1 MIIMFK
7 KRKGARYLKTLH
19 PIDRLMPHVMPK
31 RSDAQVFFTD
41 DIDCTA
47 IDKYIAEKKEQ
58 GIDMTYL
65 DVFVAGAVRLYAKR
79 PALNRF
85 VMGGRIFAND
95 KIWVSM
101 ALKKSLRDNEPGTTI
116 KIPFTGYETIFE
128 VKAKFDE
135 QIHTNKDADNKNSTD
150 KLAGLLSAIPNWVMR
165 WAFALI
171 RFLDRSSLLP
181 EAITDAS
188 PFHGGLFITYLKS
201 LGIPG
206 IYHHIYDLGTIG
218 QFIAVGKER
227 LAPVVDQHTREIKVA
242 KIMTMMVVA
251 DERICDGLYYAR
263 SMRLYRR
270 ILENPWVLETP
281 LAEVEK
287 DID

>member
-1 MIIMFK
+1 MFQ
-7 KRKGARYLKTLH
+7 KRAGARYLKTLT
-19 PIDRLMPHVMPK
+19 PIERLMPHVMPK
-31 RSDAQVFFTD
+31 RSDAQVYFTD

-47 IDKYIAEKKEQ
+47 IDAYIKEKKEQ
-58 GIDMTYL
+58 GINMTYL
-65 DVFVAGAVRLYAKR
+65 DVFVAAGVRLYAKR

-116 KIPFTGYETIFE
+116 KIPFTGHENIFE
-128 VKAKFDE
+128 VKEQFDA
-135 QIHTNKDADNKNSTD
+135 QIHTNKEMENKNSTD
-150 KLAGLLSAIPNWVMR
+150 KLAGVLSRIPNWVMR

-171 RFLDRSSLLP
+171 RVLDRSSLLP
-181 EAITDAS
+181 QSIVDAS

-218 QFIAVGKER
+218 QFIAVGKEH
-227 LAPVVDQHTREIKVA
+227 LAPVVDQHTGEIQVK

-251 DERICDGLYYAR
+251 DECICDGLYYAR
-263 SMRLYRR
+263 SMRMFRR
-270 ILENPWVLETP
+270 LLENPWGLEER
-281 LAEVEK
+281 LDVVEK

>member
-1 MIIMFK
+1 MFQ
-7 KRKGARYLKTLH
+7 KRAGARYLKTLT
-19 PIDRLMPHVMPK
+19 PIERIMPHVMPK
-31 RSDAQVFFTD
+31 RSDSQVFFTD

-47 IDKYIAEKKEQ
+47 IDAYIKEKKEQ
-58 GIDMTYL
+58 GINMTYL
-65 DVFVAGAVRLYAKR
+65 DVFVAAAVRLYAKR

-95 KIWVSM
+95 RIWVSM
-101 ALKKSLRDNEPGTTI
+101 ALKKSLRDNEPSTTI
-116 KIPFTGYETIFE
+116 KIPFTGHETIFE
-128 VKAKFDE
+128 VKQQFDQ
-135 QIHTNKDADNKNSTD
+135 QIHTNKDAETVNSTD
-150 KLAGLLSAIPNWVMR
+150 KLAGALTAIPNWVMR

-171 RFLDRSSLLP
+171 RVLDRSSLLP
-181 EAITDAS
+181 TAVTDAS

-227 LAPVVDQHTREIKVA
+227 MAPVVDQKTGEIVA
-242 KIMTMMVVA
+242 RKIMTMMVVA

-263 SMRLYRR
+263 SMRLFRR
-270 ILENPWVLETP
+270 ILENPRVLEER
-281 LAEVEK
+281 LEVVEK

>member
-1 MIIMFK
+1 MFQ
-7 KRKGARYLKTLH
+7 KRKGARYLRTLT
-19 PIDRLMPHVMPK
+19 PMERLMPHVMPK

-47 IDKYIAEKKEQ
+47 IDQYIAEKKAQ
-58 GIDMTYL
+58 GIEMTYL
-65 DVFVAGAVRLYAKR
+65 DVFVAAAVRLYAKR

-85 VMGGRIFAND
+85 VMGGRIFANE

-101 ALKKSLRDNEPGTTI
+101 ALKKSLRDNEPSTTI
-116 KIPFTGYETIFE
+116 KIPFTGHETIFE
-128 VKAKFDE
+128 VKEQFDA
-135 QIHTNKDADNKNSTD
+135 QIKTNKVAENENSTD
-150 KLAGLLSAIPNWVMR
+150 KLMGVLTRIPNWVMR
-165 WAFALI
+165 LAFALI
-171 RFLDRSSLLP
+171 RFFDRSSLLP
-181 EAITDAS
+181 TALTDAS

-227 LAPVVDQHTREIKVA
+227 LAPVVDQHTGEIKVA

-263 SMRLYRR
+263 SMRLLRR
-270 ILENPWVLETP
+270 ILDNPWSLEER
-281 LAEVEK
+281 LEVVEK

>member
-1 MIIMFK
+1 MFQ
-7 KRKGARYLKTLH
+7 KRAGARYLKTLT
-19 PIDRLMPHVMPK
+19 PIERLMPHVMPL
-31 RSDAQVFFTD
+31 RSDAQVYFTD

-47 IDKYIAEKKEQ
+47 IDAYIKEKKEQ
-58 GIDMTYL
+58 GINMTYL
-65 DVFVAGAVRLYAKR
+65 DVFVAAGVRLYAKR

-116 KIPFTGYETIFE
+116 KIPFTGHETIFE
-128 VKAKFDE
+128 VKEMFDS
-135 QIHTNKDADNKNSTD
+135 QIHTNKEMENKNSTD
-150 KLAGLLSAIPNWVMR
+150 KLAGVLSRIPNWVMR

-171 RFLDRSSLLP
+171 RVLDRSSLLP
-181 EAITDAS
+181 QAIVDAS

-227 LAPVVDQHTREIKVA
+227 LAPVVDQHTGEIQVK

-263 SMRLYRR
+263 SMRLFRR
-270 ILENPWVLETP
+270 LLENPWGLEER
-281 LAEVEK
+281 LEVVER

>member
-1 MIIMFK
+1 MFQ
-7 KRKGARYLKTLH
+7 KRAGARYLKTLT
-19 PIDRLMPHVMPK
+19 PIERLMPHVMPK
-31 RSDAQVFFTD
+31 RSDSQVFFTD

-47 IDKYIAEKKEQ
+47 IDAYIKEKKEQ
-58 GIDMTYL
+58 GINMTYL
-65 DVFVAGAVRLYAKR
+65 DVFVAAGVRMYAKR

-101 ALKKSLRDNEPGTTI
+101 ALKKSLRDNEPSTTI
-116 KIPFTGYETIFE
+116 KIPFTGHETIFE
-128 VKAKFDE
+128 VKEQFDN
-135 QIHTNKDADNKNSTD
+135 QIHTNKDMDNENDLD
-150 KLAGLLSAIPNWVMR
+150 KLAGVLSRIPNWVMR

-171 RFLDRSSLLP
+171 RVLDRSSLLP
-181 EAITDAS
+181 QAVVDAS

-227 LAPVVDQHTREIKVA
+227 LAPVVDQKTGEIQVK
-242 KIMTMMVVA
+242 KIMSMMVVA

-263 SMRLYRR
+263 SMRLFRR
-270 ILENPWVLETP
+270 LLENPWGLEER
-281 LAEVEK
+281 LEVVEK

>member
-1 MIIMFK
+1 MFQ
-7 KRKGARYLKTLH
+7 KRKGARYLKTLT
-19 PIDRLMPHVMPK
+19 PIERIMPHVMPK
-31 RSDAQVFFTD
+31 RSDSQVFFTD

-47 IDKYIAEKKEQ
+47 IDRYIHEKREQ

-65 DVFVAGAVRLYAKR
+65 DVFVASAVRLYAKR

-85 VMGGRIFAND
+85 VMGGRIFANE

-101 ALKKSLRDNEPGTTI
+101 ELKKSLRDNEPSTTI
-116 KIPFTGYETIFE
+116 KIPFTGHETIFE

-135 QIHTNKDADNKNSTD
+135 QIHANKETGSSNGTD
-150 KLAGLLSAIPNWVMR
+150 KLAKARTSIPIWVMR

-181 EAITDAS
+181 EAITDLS

-227 LAPVVDQHTREIKVA
+227 MAPVVDQKTGDIVA
-242 KIMTMMVVA
+242 RKIMTMMVVA

-263 SMRLYRR
+263 SMRLFRR
-270 ILENPWVLETP
+270 ILENPWMLEER
-281 LAEVEK
+281 LEEVEK

>member
-1 MIIMFK
+1 MFQ
-7 KRKGARYLKTLH
+7 KRAGARYLKTLT
-19 PIDRLMPHVMPK
+19 PIERLMPHVMPK
-31 RSDAQVFFTD
+31 RSDAQVYFTD

-47 IDKYIAEKKEQ
+47 IDAYIKEKKAQ

-65 DVFVAGAVRLYAKR
+65 DVFVAAGVRLYAKR

-95 KIWVSM
+95 RIWVSM

-116 KIPFTGYETIFE
+116 KIPFTGHETIFE
-128 VKAKFDE
+128 VKEKFDS
-135 QIHTNKDADNKNSTD
+135 QIHTNKEMENKNSTD
-150 KLAGLLSAIPNWVMR
+150 KLAGVLSRIPNWVMR

-171 RFLDRSSLLP
+171 RVLDRSSLLP
-181 EAITDAS
+181 QSIVDAS

-218 QFIAVGKER
+218 QFIAVGKEH
-227 LAPVVDQHTREIKVA
+227 LAPVVNQQTGEIQVK

-263 SMRLYRR
+263 SMRLFRR
-270 ILENPWVLETP
+270 LLENPWGLEER
-281 LAEVEK
+281 LDVVEK

>member
-1 MIIMFK
+1 MFQ
-7 KRKGARYLKTLH
+7 KRAGARYLKTLT
-19 PIDRLMPHVMPK
+19 PID
-31 RSDAQVFFTD
+31 A
-41 DIDCTA
+41 
-47 IDKYIAEKKEQ
+47 YIKEKKEQ
-58 GIDMTYL
+58 GINMTYL
-65 DVFVAGAVRLYAKR
+65 DVFVGAAVRLYAKR

-95 KIWVSM
+95 RIWVSM
-101 ALKKSLRDNEPGTTI
+101 ALKKSLRDNEPSTTI
-116 KIPFTGYETIFE
+116 KIPFTGHETIFE
-128 VKAKFDE
+128 VKEQFDQ
-135 QIHTNKDADNKNSTD
+135 QIHTNKDADTVNSTD
-150 KLAGLLSAIPNWVMR
+150 KLAGALTAIPNWVMR

-171 RFLDRSSLLP
+171 RVLDRSSLLP
-181 EAITDAS
+181 TAVTDAS

-227 LAPVVDQHTREIKVA
+227 LAPVVDQKTGEIVA
-242 KIMTMMVVA
+242 RKIMTMMVVA

-263 SMRLYRR
+263 SMRLFRR
-270 ILENPWVLETP
+270 ILENPAVLETR
-281 LAEVEK
+281 LEVVEK

>member
-1 MIIMFK
+1 MFQ
-7 KRKGARYLKTLH
+7 KRAGARYLKTLT
-19 PIDRLMPHVMPK
+19 PIERIMPHVMPK
-31 RSDAQVFFTD
+31 RSDSQVFFTD

-47 IDKYIAEKKEQ
+47 IDAYIKEKKEQ
-58 GIDMTYL
+58 SIKMTYL
-65 DVFVAGAVRLYAKR
+65 DVFVAAAVRLYAKR

-95 KIWVSM
+95 RIWVSM
-101 ALKKSLRDNEPGTTI
+101 ALKKSLRDNEPSTTI
-116 KIPFTGYETIFE
+116 KIPFTGHETIFE
-128 VKAKFDE
+128 VKEQFDR
-135 QIHTNKDADNKNSTD
+135 QIHDNKDADAVNSTD
-150 KLAGLLSAIPNWVMR
+150 KLAGALTAIPNWVMR

-171 RFLDRSSLLP
+171 RVLDRSSLLP
-181 EAITDAS
+181 TAVTDAS

-227 LAPVVDQHTREIKVA
+227 LAPVVDQKTGEIMVR

-263 SMRLYRR
+263 SMRLFRR
-270 ILENPWVLETP
+270 ILENPAVLEER
-281 LAEVEK
+281 LEVVEK

>member
-1 MIIMFK
+1 MFQ
-7 KRKGARYLKTLH
+7 KRKGARYLKTLT
-19 PIDRLMPHVMPK
+19 PMERLMPHVMPK

-41 DIDCTA
+41 DIDCTN
-47 IDKYIAEKKEQ
+47 IDSYIKEKKEQ
-58 GIDMTYL
+58 GIEMTYL
-65 DVFVAGAVRLYAKR
+65 DVFVAASVRLYAKR

-85 VMGGRIFAND
+85 VMGGRIFANE

-101 ALKKSLRDNEPGTTI
+101 ALKKSLRDNEPSTTI
-116 KIPFTGYETIFE
+116 KIPFTGHETIFE
-128 VKAKFDE
+128 VKEKFDE
-135 QIHTNKDADNKNSTD
+135 QIKTNKVADNQNSTD
-150 KLAGLLSAIPNWVMR
+150 KLMDVLTHIPNWVMR
-165 WAFALI
+165 LAFALI
-171 RFLDRSSLLP
+171 RFFDKSSMLP
-181 EAITDAS
+181 KALTDAS

-227 LAPVVDQHTREIKVA
+227 MAPVVDQKTGEIVA
-242 KIMTMMVVA
+242 RKIMTMMVVA

-263 SMRLYRR
+263 SMRLFRR
-270 ILENPWVLETP
+270 ILENPWMLEER
-281 LAEVEK
+281 LEEVEK

>member
-1 MIIMFK
+1 MFQ
-7 KRKGARYLKTLH
+7 KRTGARYLKTLT
-19 PIDRLMPHVMPK
+19 PMERIMPHVMPK
-31 RSDAQVFFTD
+31 RSDSQVFFTD

-47 IDKYIAEKKEQ
+47 IDAYIKEKKEQ

-65 DVFVAGAVRLYAKR
+65 DVFVAAAVRLYAKR

-85 VMGGRIFAND
+85 VMGGRIFANE

-101 ALKKSLRDNEPGTTI
+101 ALKKSLRDNEPSTTI
-116 KIPFTGYETIFE
+116 KIPFTGHESIFE
-128 VKAKFDE
+128 VKELFDQ
-135 QIHTNKDADNKNSTD
+135 QIRINKDADNENGTD
-150 KLAGLLSAIPNWVMR
+150 KLMGVLTAIPNWVMR
-165 WAFALI
+165 WAFGLI

-181 EAITDAS
+181 AALTDLS

-227 LAPVVDQHTREIKVA
+227 LAPVVDQKTGEIVA
-242 KIMTMMVVA
+242 RKIMTMMVVA

-263 SMRLYRR
+263 SMRLFRR
-270 ILENPWVLETP
+270 ILENPAVLEER
-281 LAEVEK
+281 LEVVEK

>member
-1 MIIMFK
+1 MFQ
-7 KRKGARYLKTLH
+7 KRKGARYLKTLT
-19 PIDRLMPHVMPK
+19 PIERIMPHVMPK
-31 RSDAQVFFTD
+31 RSDSQVFFTD

-47 IDKYIAEKKEQ
+47 IDAYIKEKREQ

-65 DVFVAGAVRLYAKR
+65 DVFVASAVRLYAKR

-85 VMGGRIFAND
+85 VMGGRIFANE

-101 ALKKSLRDNEPGTTI
+101 ALKKSLRDNEPETTI
-116 KIPFTGYETIFE
+116 KIPFTGHETIFE

-135 QIHTNKDADNKNSTD
+135 QIHANKETGSSNGTD
-150 KLAGLLSAIPNWVMR
+150 KLAKALTSIPNWGMR

-181 EAITDAS
+181 EAITDLS

-227 LAPVVDQHTREIKVA
+227 MAPVVDQKTGDIVA
-242 KIMTMMVVA
+242 RKIMTMMVVA

-263 SMRLYRR
+263 SMRLFRR
-270 ILENPWVLETP
+270 ILENPWMLEER
-281 LAEVEK
+281 LEEVEK

>member
-1 MIIMFK
+1 MFQ
-7 KRKGARYLKTLH
+7 KRAGARYLKTLT
-19 PIDRLMPHVMPK
+19 PMERIMPHVMPK
-31 RSDAQVFFTD
+31 RSDSQVFFTD

-47 IDKYIAEKKEQ
+47 IDAYIKEKKAQ

-65 DVFVAGAVRLYAKR
+65 DVFVAAAVRLYAKR

-85 VMGGRIFAND
+85 VMGGRIFANE

-101 ALKKSLRDNEPGTTI
+101 ALKKSLRDNEPSTTI
-116 KIPFTGYETIFE
+116 KIPFTGHETIFE
-128 VKAKFDE
+128 VKEMFDQ
-135 QIHTNKDADNKNSTD
+135 QIRINKDADNENGTA
-150 KLAGLLSAIPNWVMR
+150 KLMGVLSAIPNWVMR
-165 WAFALI
+165 WAFGLI

-181 EAITDAS
+181 TALTDLS

-227 LAPVVDQHTREIKVA
+227 LAPVVDQKTGEIVA
-242 KIMTMMVVA
+242 RKIMTMMVVA

-263 SMRLYRR
+263 SMRLFRR
-270 ILENPWVLETP
+270 ILENPVVLEER
-281 LAEVEK
+281 LEVVER

>member
-1 MIIMFK
+1 MFQ
-7 KRKGARYLKTLH
+7 KRAGARYLKTLT
-19 PIDRLMPHVMPK
+19 PMERIMPHVMPK
-31 RSDAQVFFTD
+31 RSDSQVFFTD

-47 IDKYIAEKKEQ
+47 IDAYIKEKKAQ

-65 DVFVAGAVRLYAKR
+65 DVFVAAAVRLYAKR

-85 VMGGRIFAND
+85 VMGGRIFANE

-101 ALKKSLRDNEPGTTI
+101 ALKKSLRDNEPSTTI
-116 KIPFTGYETIFE
+116 KIPFTGHETIFE
-128 VKAKFDE
+128 VKEMFDQ
-135 QIHTNKDADNKNSTD
+135 QIRINKDADNENGTD
-150 KLAGLLSAIPNWVMR
+150 KLMGVLSAIPNWVMR
-165 WAFALI
+165 WAFGLI

-181 EAITDAS
+181 TALTDLS

-227 LAPVVDQHTREIKVA
+227 LAPVVDQKTGEIVA
-242 KIMTMMVVA
+242 RKIMTMMVVA

-263 SMRLYRR
+263 SMRLFRR
-270 ILENPWVLETP
+270 ILENPVVLEER
-281 LAEVEK
+281 LEVVER
-287 DID
+287 DIN

>member
-1 MIIMFK
+1 MFQ
-7 KRKGARYLKTLH
+7 KRKGARYLKTLT
-19 PIDRLMPHVMPK
+19 PMERLMPHVMPK

-47 IDKYIAEKKEQ
+47 IDAYIQEKKEQ

-65 DVFVAGAVRLYAKR
+65 DVFVAAAVRLYAKR

-85 VMGGRIFAND
+85 VMGGRIFANE

-101 ALKKSLRDNEPGTTI
+101 ALKKSLRDNEPSTTI
-116 KIPFTGYETIFE
+116 KIPFTGHETIFE
-128 VKAKFDE
+128 VKEMFDE
-135 QIHTNKDADNKNSTD
+135 QIRVNKAADNENGTD
-150 KLAGLLSAIPNWVMR
+150 KLMGVLTRIPNWVMR
-165 WAFALI
+165 LAFALI
-171 RFLDRSSLLP
+171 RFFDRSSMLP
-181 EAITDAS
+181 TALTDAS

-227 LAPVVDQHTREIKVA
+227 LAPVVDQKTGEIMVR

-263 SMRLYRR
+263 SMRLLRR
-270 ILENPWVLETP
+270 ILENPVVLEER
-281 LAEVEK
+281 LEVVER

>member
-1 MIIMFK
+1 MFQ
-7 KRKGARYLKTLH
+7 KRAGARYLKTLT
-19 PIDRLMPHVMPK
+19 PIERIMPHVMPK
-31 RSDAQVFFTD
+31 RSDSQVFFTD

-47 IDKYIAEKKEQ
+47 IDAYIKEKKEQ
-58 GIDMTYL
+58 GINMTYL
-65 DVFVAGAVRLYAKR
+65 DVFVAAAVRLYAKR

-95 KIWVSM
+95 RIWVSM
-101 ALKKSLRDNEPGTTI
+101 ALKKSLRDNEPSTTI
-116 KIPFTGYETIFE
+116 KIPFTGHETIFE
-128 VKAKFDE
+128 VKEQFDQ
-135 QIHTNKDADNKNSTD
+135 QIHTNKDADTVNSTD
-150 KLAGLLSAIPNWVMR
+150 KLAGALTAIPNWVMR

-171 RFLDRSSLLP
+171 RVLDRSSLLP
-181 EAITDAS
+181 TAVTDAS

-227 LAPVVDQHTREIKVA
+227 LAPVVDQKTGEIVA
-242 KIMTMMVVA
+242 RKIMTMMVVA

-263 SMRLYRR
+263 SMRLFRR
-270 ILENPWVLETP
+270 ILENPAVLEER
-281 LAEVEK
+281 LEVVEK
-287 DID
+287 DIN

>member
-1 MIIMFK
+1 MFQ
-7 KRKGARYLKTLH
+7 KRAGARYLKTLT
-19 PIDRLMPHVMPK
+19 PIERIMPHVMPK
-31 RSDAQVFFTD
+31 RSDSQVFFTD

-47 IDKYIAEKKEQ
+47 IDAYIKEKKEQ
-58 GIDMTYL
+58 GINMTYL
-65 DVFVAGAVRLYAKR
+65 DVFVAASVRLYAKR

-101 ALKKSLRDNEPGTTI
+101 ALKKSLRDNEPSTTI
-116 KIPFTGYETIFE
+116 KIPFTGHETIFE
-128 VKAKFDE
+128 VKKQFDE
-135 QIHTNKDADNKNSTD
+135 QIHTNKDAETVNSTD
-150 KLAGLLSAIPNWVMR
+150 KLAGALTAIPNWVMR

-171 RFLDRSSLLP
+171 RVLDRSSLLP
-181 EAITDAS
+181 AAVINAS

-227 LAPVVDQHTREIKVA
+227 MAPVVDEKTGEIVA
-242 KIMTMMVVA
+242 RKIMTMMVVA

-263 SMRLYRR
+263 SMRLFRR
-270 ILENPWVLETP
+270 ILENPWVLEER
-281 LAEVEK
+281 LEVVER

>member
-1 MIIMFK
+1 MFQ
-7 KRKGARYLKTLH
+7 KRAGARYLKTLT
-19 PIDRLMPHVMPK
+19 PIERIMPHVMPK
-31 RSDAQVFFTD
+31 RSDSQVFFTD

-47 IDKYIAEKKEQ
+47 IDAYIKEKKEQ
-58 GIDMTYL
+58 GINMTYL
-65 DVFVAGAVRLYAKR
+65 DVFVAAAVRLYAKR

-95 KIWVSM
+95 RIWVSM
-101 ALKKSLRDNEPGTTI
+101 ALKKSLRDNEPSTTI
-116 KIPFTGYETIFE
+116 KIPFTGHETIFE
-128 VKAKFDE
+128 VKEQFDQ
-135 QIHTNKDADNKNSTD
+135 QIHTNKDADTVNSTD
-150 KLAGLLSAIPNWVMR
+150 KLAGALTAIPNWVMR

-171 RFLDRSSLLP
+171 RVLDRSSLLP
-181 EAITDAS
+181 TAVTDAS

-227 LAPVVDQHTREIKVA
+227 LAPVVDQKTGEIVA
-242 KIMTMMVVA
+242 RKIMTMMVVA

-263 SMRLYRR
+263 SMRLFRR
-270 ILENPWVLETP
+270 ILENPAVLEER
-281 LAEVEK
+281 LEVVEK

>member
-1 MIIMFK
+1 
-7 KRKGARYLKTLH
+7 
-19 PIDRLMPHVMPK
+19 MPHVMPK

-47 IDKYIAEKKEQ
+47 IDAYIAEKKAQ

-65 DVFVAGAVRLYAKR
+65 DIFVAASVRLYAKR

-85 VMGGRIFAND
+85 VMGGRIFANE

-101 ALKKSLRDNEPGTTI
+101 ALKKSLRDNEPSTTI
-116 KIPFTGYETIFE
+116 KIPFTGHENIFE
-128 VKAKFDE
+128 VKAMFDE
-135 QIHTNKDADNKNSTD
+135 QIRANKAADSENGTD
-150 KLAGLLSAIPNWVMR
+150 KLMGVLSAIPNWVMR
-165 WAFALI
+165 WAFGLI

-181 EAITDAS
+181 TALTDLS

-227 LAPVVDQHTREIKVA
+227 LAPVVDQHTGEILVR

-263 SMRLYRR
+263 SMRLFRR
-270 ILENPWVLETP
+270 ILENPACLEERLET
-281 LAEVEK
+281 VEK
-287 DID
+287 YID